1 MSIEFITELES
12 KIDALIESYNA
23 ARRERDELQT
33 RLDEANGRMGELE
46 RENQELKGEIE
57 RLGGA
62 SAEQQN
68 KLDSAAERIQTIIS
82 KLEAVS

>member
-1 MSIEFITELES
+1 MSIEFITELET

-33 RLDEANGRMGELE
+33 KLEETSGRIGELE
-46 RENQELKGEIE
+46 RENSELKGEIE
-57 RLGGA
+57 KLGGA
-62 SAEQQN
+62 SADQQS
-68 KLDSAAERIQTIIS
+68 KLDAAAERIQTIIS